1 VASAVA
7 VLVEVALVVAASAA
21 LAVRMLLLFS
31 ARRIL
36 FRWSLTPTV
45 WLAAV
50 PPPPAVTSAG
60 SSAAKD
66 GKDDDKKEEQPQS
79 EADKAL
85 DALLASTVIVALPKG
100 QADSV
105 RLSVANI
112 KPGYAAP
119 TLRCSVFRSSA
130 SLSTHACSLLPRDP
144 L

>member
-1 VASAVA
+1 MTPHAR
-7 VLVEVALVVAASAA
+7 VVPCVS
-21 LAVRMLLLFS
+21 R
-31 ARRIL
+31 
-36 FRWSLTPTV
+36 SL
-45 WLAAV
+45 AV
-50 PPPPAVTSAG
+50 PPPPAVSSAG

-66 GKDDDKKEEQPQS
+66 GGKDDDKKEEQPQS

-119 TLRCSVFRSSA
+119 R
-130 SLSTHACSLLPRDP
+130 LP
-144 L
+144 